1 MKKSIKKVFLDWL
14 YNFYVYVKI
23 KNIQYEGK
31 ILREIK
37 TSLSLAIRQ
46 LLDKSIPGYDP
57 NADDFINKL
66 CNELLHIKRITPKD
80 LDYMQIKELK
90 KSVEAEPT
98 VKNILSYNIQLKA
111 LKAYV
116 EHSDTLLNSEKKRK
130 QAQKNYIKLIQL
142 AKSMGLLAFDPN
154 KPRHNQLLQ
163 TVKKNKANSFA
174 KLLTKNANYDNQ
186 LLKDFLNNFN
196 KILSLS
202 IIIIIIGSSTYE
214 FGYFFNL
221 GLRINDLPVGYT
233 DLFFISLSWAPK
245 IIFAVFIIMLLE
257 IYYYRKSVTQGL
269 SYSLLDNE
277 DKWFTHYLLFC
288 FFSLVIFISSSF
300 SIRYYFYLLFVSF
313 LYSSVIK
320 FLFNVP
326 SMIIRTPVF
335 IKYTVTYVP
344 LLACVFFVHGCLQ
357 AREDIIP
364 NRANAIQILL
374 QDSSKIKDA
383 LILKNFNSG

>member
-257 IYYYRKSVTQGL
+257 IYYYRK
-269 SYSLLDNE
+269 
-277 DKWFTHYLLFC
+277 
-288 FFSLVIFISSSF
+288 
-300 SIRYYFYLLFVSF
+300 
-313 LYSSVIK
+313 
-320 FLFNVP
+320 
-326 SMIIRTPVF
+326 
-335 IKYTVTYVP
+335 
-344 LLACVFFVHGCLQ
+344 
-357 AREDIIP
+357 
-364 NRANAIQILL
+364 
-374 QDSSKIKDA
+374 
-383 LILKNFNSG
+383 